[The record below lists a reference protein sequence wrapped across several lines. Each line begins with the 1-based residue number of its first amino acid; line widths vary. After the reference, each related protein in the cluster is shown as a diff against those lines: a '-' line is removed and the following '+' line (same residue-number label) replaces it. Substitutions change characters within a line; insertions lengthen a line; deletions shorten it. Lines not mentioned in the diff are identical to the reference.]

1 MVELVVFV
9 LEQRPQPGDVL
20 LLARIGIAPGGDFV
34 LLAEVADV
42 DAEAQRDL
50 GGLAAGARE
59 TGAGIT
65 LEFGEDRCYLGPVDR
80 GKARARAASQIET
93 RLRGPPAR
101 PPEATPLT

>member
-20 LLARIGIAPGGDFV
+20 LLARIGVAPGGEFV

-59 TGAGIT
+59 TGAGNT
-65 LEFGEDRCYLGPVDR
+65 LEFREDPCHLGPVQP
-80 GKARARAASQIET
+80 GKAPERAAPET
-93 RLRGPPAR
+93 QTPRRRQPREAR
-101 PPEATPLT
+101 